1 MCGNSYRAA
10 DRSKSVYRPMGNE
23 VAMTV
28 AELIEHLQKLPQD
41 ILVRAFDP
49 DSKML
54 QPVSGYLV
62 HALAVDLQ
70 TDQIDD

>member
-1 MCGNSYRAA
+1 
-10 DRSKSVYRPMGNE
+10 
-23 VAMTV
+23 MTV